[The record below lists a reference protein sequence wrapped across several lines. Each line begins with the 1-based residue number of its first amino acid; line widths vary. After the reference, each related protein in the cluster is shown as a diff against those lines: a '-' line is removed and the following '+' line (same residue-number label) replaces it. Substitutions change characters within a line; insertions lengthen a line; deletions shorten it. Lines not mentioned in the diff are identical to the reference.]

1 MFYNNNG
8 RWRHS
13 KKVDSNDLLL
23 RFIALLVVSSSL
35 ETFQFDLVAVSFQ
48 SMYPQKKTK
57 RSYISRCR
65 GSNLRPSSSKLV
77 YDMKRTLT
85 PKTTVP
91 WHCSKFVDCCSFR
104 AHSDSCWKFVFGS
117 NKIVRA
123 EKNLNASD
131 FSRLDSNIDSESSN
145 NTYLNII
152 KILFLL

>member
-57 RSYISRCR
+57 QSYISRR
-65 GSNLRPSSSKLV
+65 QGSNLRPSSSKLV
-77 YDMKRTLT
+77 YDMKCTPT

-91 WHCSKFVDCCSFR
+91 W
-104 AHSDSCWKFVFGS
+104 
-117 NKIVRA
+117 
-123 EKNLNASD
+123 LNHANSLTTT
-131 FSRLDSNIDSESSN
+131 SRLINLWK
-145 NTYLNII
+145 NTRFPKNSI
-152 KILFLL
+152 KTQWTNLVQTSLVWVRQIFCLLSLAVLIRAA